1 MSVTLATAPADLDD
15 LVPLFSGYLD
25 FYEVPAPHTAIRGF
39 LQARIERGESTVFI
53 ARSIDGLA
61 VGFVQ
66 LYPFFA
72 SLTLQP
78 AWLVSDLYVMPAAR
92 RDGHGEALMNA
103 ARVHAEASGACGLML
118 ETAKT
123 NRAGQSLYERL
134 GYQRDEKFYT
144 YWLDLS
150 A

>member
-1 MSVTLATAPADLDD
+1 MSVTLATPADLDD

-25 FYEVPAPHTAIRGF
+25 FYEVPAPHAKIREF
-39 LQARIERGESTVFI
+39 LEARIGSGQSTVFI

-72 SLTLQP
+72 SLALQ
-78 AWLVSDLYVMPAAR
+78 ASWLVSDLYVLPAAR
-92 RDGHGEALMNA
+92 RDGYGEALMNA
-103 ARVHAEASGACGLML
+103 ARAHGESTGACGLML

-134 GYQRDEKFYT
+134 GYKRDDQFYT
-144 YWLDLS
+144 YWLDLT

>member
-1 MSVTLATAPADLDD
+1 MSVTLATPADLDD

-25 FYEVPAPHTAIRGF
+25 FYEVPAPHVAIRGF
-39 LQARIERGESTVFI
+39 LQARIEQGQSTVFI

-92 RDGHGEALMNA
+92 RDGYGEALMNA
-103 ARVHAEASGACGLML
+103 GRAHAEATGACGLML

-134 GYQRDEKFYT
+134 GYRRDEKFYT

>member
-1 MSVTLATAPADLDD
+1 MSVTLATPADLDD

-25 FYEVPAPHTAIRGF
+25 FYEVPAPHATIRAF
-39 LQARIERGESTVFI
+39 LQSRIERGESTLFI

-66 LYPFFA
+66 LYPYFA
-72 SLTLQP
+72 SLALQP
-78 AWLVSDLYVMPAAR
+78 AWLLSDLYVMPAAR
-92 RDGHGEALMNA
+92 RDGYGEALMNA
-103 ARVHAEASGACGLML
+103 ARAHAEGTGACGLML

-123 NRAGQSLYERL
+123 NHAGQSLYERL
-134 GYQRDEKFYT
+134 GYRRDDKFYT
-144 YWLDLS
+144 YWLDLT